1 MFKDSQTVTCK
12 IQKKHVALVLPD
24 WVAVIAVF
32 KSSCAV
38 CNMDIVRNTLSR
50 ALSSAFSSLEEV
62 VPPY

>member
-1 MFKDSQTVTCK
+1 M
-12 IQKKHVALVLPD
+12 QKKHVTLVLPD

-50 ALSSAFSSLEEV
+50 ALSSAFPSLEEV